1 MKKKSTFSLSKNQIN
16 LKFIIFFYVS
26 TPVSSFSFLILILF
40 CNGLHYPIV
49 LTQHYVHLEITRK
62 MRHLWR
68 TLPLIGRCRWSF
80 INLFSLLNSEYY
92 SFDRK
97 ETLKTWV
104 PPPRL
109 CGWRGSPHPRAFV
122 FLHVPGS
129 RLGSAKES
137 IHRISNRNSCE
148 TFLWLFM
155 YIHIFLFHN
164 YFGFKK

>member
-1 MKKKSTFSLSKNQIN
+1 MN
-16 LKFIIFFYVS
+16 L
-26 TPVSSFSFLILILF
+26 
-40 CNGLHYPIV
+40 N
-49 LTQHYVHLEITRK
+49 
-62 MRHLWR
+62 LWR

-104 PPPRL
+104 PLPRL

-164 YFGFKK
+164 YFGFKKKSMYFCLVGILVFINVFLYHYTFWNNNSMIFKALTLIQLISWQSSINHDKTLMWKTL

>member
-1 MKKKSTFSLSKNQIN
+1 MKFW
-16 LKFIIFFYVS
+16 IFFYVS

-62 MRHLWR
+62 MRHLWIWIYEGHYLWLVDVVDLSS
-68 TLPLIGRCRWSF
+68 T
-80 INLFSLLNSEYY
+80 FSLLNSEYY

-97 ETLKTWV
+97 ETLETWV

-155 YIHIFLFHN
+155 YIHIFLFLN

>member
-1 MKKKSTFSLSKNQIN
+1 MKFW
-16 LKFIIFFYVS
+16 IFFYVS

-49 LTQHYVHLEITRK
+49 LTQHYVHLEITPVLNEK
-62 MRHLWR
+62 YDIYNLNLWR

-97 ETLKTWV
+97 ETLETWV

-137 IHRISNRNSCE
+137 IHRITNRNSYE